1 MSLATADDLGMCLYA
16 SPSEEY
22 YIHFGV
28 GFGVARSTILSNA
41 KDSVRGTDNRQFYA
55 FFVPYV

>member
-1 MSLATADDLGMCLYA
+1 M
-16 SPSEEY
+16 
-22 YIHFGV
+22 

-55 FFVPYV
+55 FIRMYRSSLVETIEGIVTDL